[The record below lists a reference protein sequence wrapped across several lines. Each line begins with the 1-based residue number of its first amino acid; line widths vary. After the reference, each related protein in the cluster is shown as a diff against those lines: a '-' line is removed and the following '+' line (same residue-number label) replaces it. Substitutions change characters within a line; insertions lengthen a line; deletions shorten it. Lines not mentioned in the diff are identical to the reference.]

1 MAPKKR
7 TAQTTAFDAPPVLS
21 TKRKRAAISYAEV
34 EADSMSDN
42 ENPKQVEETTAIE
55 PNEDYA
61 FSTGRKVCRLR

>member
-42 ENPKQVEETTAIE
+42 ENPKQVEGTTAID
-55 PNEDYA
+55 PNEDDA